1 MKTENKLKLL
11 ERVRQVFR
19 VKHYSYKTEK
29 SYIHRIHEYIRFH
42 KNRHPFEMAELEVQ
56 EYLTWLATDRHVAAS
71 TQNQAFCAL
80 LFLYR
85 YVLEKP
91 LVDKIDA
98 VRAKRPKRLP
108 IVLSKKE
115 VASLLSIADT
125 SSKLFILLLYGCGLR
140 LRELLNLRI
149 NTYRPQKKVLDFR
162 LLRQ

>member
-1 MKTENKLKLL
+1 MKSHS
-11 ERVRQVFR
+11 V
-19 VKHYSYKTEK
+19 
-29 SYIHRIHEYIRFH
+29 
-42 KNRHPFEMAELEVQ
+42 
-56 EYLTWLATDRHVAAS
+56 S

-108 IVLSKKE
+108 IVLSQKE
-115 VASLLSIADT
+115 VASLLSIADP

-140 LRELLNLRI
+140 LHELLNLRI
-149 NTYRPQKKVLDFR
+149 KDIDFENNQIMIRDRKGSKDRTVMLPGISISLLKEKMEYVR
-162 LLRQ
+162 LYYNEDRITNAPGVFIPYA